1 MNSGPTSERAYDAL
15 KLRILAGAFQPG
27 QRLEPT
33 DIGRMLEMS
42 ITPVRDALHVLAGEA
57 LVDARTSDGFHLPLA
72 TEGALRDLYAWN
84 AQVLVA
90 AISTWPKTGRD
101 DETQPVLLPPP
112 ADSSDPRS
120 LFEGITMRSGNRE
133 HLRTIRSNSE
143 RLNAARRAE
152 PAVLGD
158 THLELVALAEVANSH
173 DRGALR
179 LLINAYHRRRFPLL
193 TPLVDAINQDKGGH
207 RRF

>member
-57 LVDARTSDGFHLPLA
+57 LVEARTSDGFHLPIA

-84 AQVLVA
+84 AQVLFA
-90 AISTWPKTGRD
+90 AISTWPKAGRH
-101 DETQPVLLPPP
+101 DEMHPVLPPPP

-120 LFEGITMRSGNRE
+120 VFEGIAMRSGNRE
-133 HLRTIRSNSE
+133 HLRMIRSNGE
-143 RLNAARRAE
+143 RMHAARRVE
-152 PAVLGD
+152 PAVLDG
-158 THLELVALAEVANSH
+158 THVELVSLTEVANSP

-179 LLINAYHRRRFPLL
+179 LLINAYHRRRLL
-193 TPLVDAINQDKGGH
+193 VLIPLVNAIN
-207 RRF
+207 RSISERTTY